1 MNNSEQAGEML
12 RNRRGWSSEQ
22 DTKAAKSDWRSIMR
36 HIPHF
41 VSVIGCQ
48 YKTNMEDAQIS
59 GNALTQLS
67 RKEISIN
74 MLQKL
79 TDLVVSTYEIDIFR
93 RRSIRIRTIYQNA
106 QPAPQNRSSLS
117 DTATGSLLKIINIA
131 QLLPTD
137 TSGLSPMY

>member
-12 RNRRGWSSEQ
+12 RNRRGWPSEQ

-74 MLQKL
+74 MLQKS
-79 TDLVVSTYEIDIFR
+79 TDLVDSPWVIPYYMKLYETECI
-93 RRSIRIRTIYQNA
+93 
-106 QPAPQNRSSLS
+106 
-117 DTATGSLLKIINIA
+117 
-131 QLLPTD
+131 
-137 TSGLSPMY
+137 

>member
-1 MNNSEQAGEML
+1 MHNFEQAGKML
-12 RNRRGWSSEQ
+12 KNKSSWISEQ
-22 DTKAAKSDWRSIMR
+22 DTKTVKSDWKSRVR
-36 HIPHF
+36 PFPHF
-41 VSVIGCQ
+41 VGDQVSIENQ
-48 YKTNMEDAQIS
+48 YGRHPSKWERTGTIV
-59 GNALTQLS
+59 
-67 RKEISIN
+67 EILKN